1 MIKTG
6 VSASPGLESIPGRDG
21 QADRRTDRIT
31 IASTRLPVYLLSRV
45 KTLHVA
51 CVKLPRITPSGTDNR
66 PVVDGVLLPDT
77 PRALLIRGDM
87 KRRRIMT
94 GVVTE
99 EWTRHLGMFLDD
111 LLTFKW

>member
-1 MIKTG
+1 MC
-6 VSASPGLESIPGRDG
+6 GRSV
-21 QADRRTDRIT
+21 Q
-31 IASTRLPVYLLSRV
+31 
-45 KTLHVA
+45 
-51 CVKLPRITPSGTDNR
+51 LPRITPSGTDNR

-77 PRALLIRGDM
+77 PRSLLARGQM

-111 LLTFKW
+111 MYDNVPGLGI